1 MPRAEGRHSE
11 TRKTVLVVA
20 RPSLANLVS
29 LCLVHCGCAV
39 AVVHTVAAAR
49 AQASAGHA
57 ASIVDVDLEEGTG
70 LGLLEGARAC
80 ARIAL
85 VHPRGIWSSFEAFAR
100 GADQVVAVP
109 FTPDE
114 LVIRLRELLRRF
126 GQALPLTRSQG
137 LEGLEI
143 SLDERVVVGSRTIAL
158 SPALNSLLYFVCA
171 NRESALPLEQLRE
184 SVWGFGALTTR
195 QTIERTVAQLGRLIA
210 ARPAMP
216 GG

>member
-1 MPRAEGRHSE
+1 MGNLASFCLRHSACRSEVVPSLDQARRRLAE
-11 TRKTVLVVA
+11 TRPDVL
-20 RPSLANLVS
+20 L
-29 LCLVHCGCAV
+29 
-39 AVVHTVAAAR
+39 
-49 AQASAGHA
+49 
-57 ASIVDVDLEEGTG
+57 VDVTLSDGAAIS
-70 LGLLEGARAC
+70 LLQAREDEPPL

-85 VHPRGIWSSFEAFAR
+85 VRPHDRWSSHEAFGR
-100 GADQVVAVP
+100 GADQVVTVP

-171 NRESALPLEQLRE
+171 NRESALTLEQLRE